1 MENDYPECGK
11 LKIFRQETKFL
22 SDKIAEKSRFR
33 ELSTDEIQKMG
44 VNAISAATKKPQT
57 LVWNYLMERVS
68 DYITIGSPS
77 SR

>member
-1 MENDYPECGK
+1 MENDYPECGE

-44 VNAISAATKKPQT
+44 ENAISAATKKPQT
-57 LVWNYLMERVS
+57 LV
-68 DYITIGSPS
+68 
-77 SR
+77 

>member
-44 VNAISAATKKPQT
+44 ENAISAATKKPQT

>member
-33 ELSTDEIQKMG
+33 ELSTDEIQKMEES
-44 VNAISAATKKPQT
+44 AISAATKKPQT

>member
-22 SDKIAEKSRFR
+22 SDKIAEESRFR

-44 VNAISAATKKPQT
+44 ENAISAATKKPQT

>member
-11 LKIFRQETKFL
+11 LKNFRQETKFL

-44 VNAISAATKKPQT
+44 ENAISAATKKPQT
-57 LVWNYLMERVS
+57 LV
-68 DYITIGSPS
+68 
-77 SR
+77 

>member
-11 LKIFRQETKFL
+11 LKIFRQETKFP

-44 VNAISAATKKPQT
+44 ENAISAATKKPQT
-57 LVWNYLMERVS
+57 LV
-68 DYITIGSPS
+68 
-77 SR
+77 

>member
-33 ELSTDEIQKMG
+33 ELSTDEIQKNG
-44 VNAISAATKKPQT
+44 GKCHISGDKKATNFGLKLFNGT
-57 LVWNYLMERVS
+57 CL
-68 DYITIGSPS
+68 
-77 SR
+77 

>member
-33 ELSTDEIQKMG
+33 ELSTDEIQKMEES
-44 VNAISAATKKPQT
+44 AISAATKKPQT
-57 LVWNYLMERVS
+57 LV
-68 DYITIGSPS
+68 
-77 SR
+77 

>member
-11 LKIFRQETKFL
+11 LNIFRQETKFL

-44 VNAISAATKKPQT
+44 ENAISAATKTPQT
-57 LVWNYLMERVS
+57 LV
-68 DYITIGSPS
+68 
-77 SR
+77 